1 MAGNTPVAQEWAFYC
16 LLCANCDIAAII
28 MVTDGCLGCHEKLLP
43 KFSVLLDEAETT
55 VAQICNAQLTI
66 SVHKY

>member
-1 MAGNTPVAQEWAFYC
+1 MKSGGNSIVITISSV
-16 LLCANCDIAAII
+16 LCANYEKAAII

-55 VAQICNAQLTI
+55 VAHICNAQ
-66 SVHKY
+66 